1 MRAAVPADALV
12 MADMDAQVSTRPWT
26 KTQYLRFCHGPGEA
40 ILPGASFPEGECH
53 RQGNSGDSALVAE
66 QAGRICGFVIF
77 TRVLD
82 VADINNIV
90 VAPDARRQGVGRKL
104 LEVALQSMRAQG
116 VAKCQLEVR
125 QSNAPALA
133 LYRAEGF
140 VKDGERP
147 GYYTTESGGREGA
160 LLMSKKL

>member
-1 MRAAVPADALV
+1 

-26 KTQYLRFCHGPGEA
+26 QSQYLRFCHGA
-40 ILPGASFPEGECH
+40 AQASLPGSSLPEGECH
-53 RQGNSGDSALVAE
+53 RQGNSGDSGLVAE
-66 QAGRICGFVIF
+66 QAGQICGFVIF

-90 VAPDARRQGVGRKL
+90 VAPTARGRGVGRKL
-104 LEVALQSMRAQG
+104 LETALQSMRVQG

-140 VKDGERP
+140 GKDGERP
-147 GYYTTESGGREGA
+147 GYYTTGSGGREGA